1 MVVISGGTA
10 FASMFL
16 HASTVF
22 GGVPISQAFA
32 IGLLAYNCT
41 MAIVGPLLGME
52 AELVETVEP
61 QVVSKPGQTPRHPSD
76 KKNLKNR
83 YNVINGVKR

>member
-1 MVVISGGTA
+1 MVVIFGGTA

-16 HASTVF
+16 RASTVF

-41 MAIVGPLLGME
+41 MAIVGSLLGME
-52 AELVETVEP
+52 VELVETVEP
-61 QVVSKPGQTPRHPSD
+61 QVVSKPGQT
-76 KKNLKNR
+76 
-83 YNVINGVKR
+83 